1 MRGRKPKPTAKK
13 KLEGN
18 PGRRPLNADEPQ
30 MPAPAPALDLTPP
43 LELAGDLIAAAEWSR
58 VLPLM
63 RHAHAITEGDRGALL
78 ALCQQWSR
86 YLRAQGRVGEAM
98 VVKSPSGYP
107 MPNPYIGI
115 ANKSLNNCVR
125 LWVELGLTPSA
136 RSRVTTAPGSAFPDD
151 AFAEFDD
158 PPTTTPH

>member
-13 KLEGN
+13 RLEGF
-18 PGRRPLNADEPQ
+18 PGHHPRNDSEPV
-30 MPAPAPALDLTPP
+30 MPPARLEAPAELLDDPVAL
-43 LELAGDLIAAAEWSR
+43 AEWNR
-58 VLPLM
+58 LLPLLL
-63 RHAHAITEGDRGALL
+63 RAQAVTDGDRASLV

-86 YLRAQGRVGEAM
+86 YLDANSKVRAAGM
-98 VVKSPSGYP
+98 VVRSPSGYP

-115 ANKSLNNCVR
+115 ANKALGNCVK

-136 RSRVTTAPGSAFPDD
+136 RSRVTTTPGATAAGFAD

-158 PPTTTPH
+158 PLPTPH

>member
-1 MRGRKPKPTAKK
+1 MTIRGTKPKPTARK

-18 PGRRPLNADEPQ
+18 PGHRPLNPHEPDF
-30 MPAPAPALDLTPP
+30 APVAEAPP
-43 LELAGDLIAAAEWSR
+43 LELAADPLAVAEWVR
-58 VLPLM
+58 LMPLLQ
-63 RHAHAITEGDRGALL
+63 RAHVITEGDRASLL

-86 YLRAQGRVGEAM
+86 YLTANGSVSSKGM
-98 VVKSPSGYP
+98 VVRSPSGYP

-115 ANKSLNNCVR
+115 ANKALGNCVK

-136 RSRVTTAPGSAFPDD
+136 RTRVQTAPGTGGATFDD

-158 PPTTTPH
+158 PPQAAH